1 MPRPSAGAVLL
12 ALALCALLEDG
23 EPWAGGGGGGPLC
36 PPGGACPGGGT
47 HLRLLG
53 WGSGAEGGDLGS
65 ARRLAAGRGG
75 VAGCPGSRGVGS
87 PCGCQGCRS
96 PSGPRTSD
104 SSLPPSAAGTGH
116 PPLESHLAA
125 HPRTKRCS
133 CNSWLDKECIYF
145 CHLDIIWV
153 NTPGHTA
160 PYGLGSPPRRRKRS
174 LSRCECS
181 HSRDNICATFC
192 QGLLSEGASRQT
204 KLRSCSNST
213 ASLGMSAQLFANSW
227 NLSSGFHNPP
237 KRPWQSVTR
246 VFLLYNSLFT
256 S

>member
-1 MPRPSAGAVLL
+1 MASPPAGAVLL

-23 EPWAGGGGGGPLC
+23 G
-36 PPGGACPGGGT
+36 
-47 HLRLLG
+47 
-53 WGSGAEGGDLGS
+53 
-65 ARRLAAGRGG
+65 
-75 VAGCPGSRGVGS
+75 
-87 PCGCQGCRS
+87 
-96 PSGPRTSD
+96 
-104 SSLPPSAAGTGH
+104 GH

-181 HSRDNICATFC
+181 HSRDSICATFC
-192 QGLLSEGASRQT
+192 QAKPGYLQSLKLPVNSGASLKSPQSSGMRPSLLPIEGGLLRALRDLAVSSLQFGNRQHRSR
-204 KLRSCSNST
+204 RN
-213 ASLGMSAQLFANSW
+213 AQPTVLPWKKNIW
-227 NLSSGFHNPP
+227 KK
-237 KRPWQSVTR
+237 KR
-246 VFLLYNSLFT
+246 
-256 S
+256 

>member
-1 MPRPSAGAVLL
+1 TWGLPEGWLR
-12 ALALCALLEDG
+12 
-23 EPWAGGGGGGPLC
+23 AGGALQ
-36 PPGGACPGGGT
+36 A
-47 HLRLLG
+47 
-53 WGSGAEGGDLGS
+53 
-65 ARRLAAGRGG
+65 
-75 VAGCPGSRGVGS
+75 
-87 PCGCQGCRS
+87 
-96 PSGPRTSD
+96 SD

-192 QGLLSEGASRQT
+192 QAEPGINEISAKWWHEAFPSWTAESSQVSMPLKPTLKIPHKHFKICGCDPTLQLPLRFDLTSPSCLLLNEYT
-204 KLRSCSNST
+204 
-213 ASLGMSAQLFANSW
+213 
-227 NLSSGFHNPP
+227 
-237 KRPWQSVTR
+237 
-246 VFLLYNSLFT
+246 
-256 S
+256 